1 VLVGKGEG
9 KMGKGYY
16 VVLYE
21 NTKAALETISERGA
35 VFLNPRAWEFIYP
48 VLSTVYPFLY
58 IAYSHNILTGTSINA
73 GPWCVY
79 TM

>member
-1 VLVGKGEG
+1 
-9 KMGKGYY
+9 MGKGYY

-58 IAYSHNILTGTSINA
+58 IAYSHI
-73 GPWCVY
+73 P
-79 TM
+79 